1 MQESPETVARVAT
14 KDPVRTNPSK
24 RTRPVTSL
32 LGQDDVAAG
41 RLRRMKRSA
50 GSLLVLAAVIYV
62 VSLLVDFP
70 GVGFVQAGAEAAMV
84 GGLADWF
91 AVTALFRHPLGLRI
105 PHTALVPRKKDELA
119 TKLGEFV
126 TGHFL
131 TREVVVEQIA
141 QADIVAKVG
150 TWLAEPANAD
160 RLAKEVAFNAGT
172 LLDALDEDD
181 VVEYVVELLR
191 RDVARR
197 SYAPVLGRV
206 LERALA
212 GGTQQPLVEIVTRRA
227 HVYLREHREQLVPQ
241 LRELVEAQGWLGWL
255 VATNKNM
262 RRLLDGVA
270 DILEDMEGNPD
281 HDVRRWLDGMLT
293 SLAVELQ
300 TDPDTAAKVNELAS
314 RFINDSRPILHEVV
328 TDAMASVRESLAD
341 PEGGLQSTISRLI
354 RQLGARAQT
363 DAEFRARAEKVL
375 EALVGHIV
383 ERYGSELT
391 DLIRRQVAAW
401 DATAASRNIELAVG
415 RDLQFIRIN
424 GTLVGALAGLA
435 IHALSLPLT

>member
-24 RTRPVTSL
+24 RTRPVTSPL
-32 LGQDDVAAG
+32 LPDAAAAD

-50 GSLLVLAAVIYV
+50 GALLVLAALLYV
-62 VSLLVDFP
+62 VSLVVAFP
-70 GVGFVQAGAEAAMV
+70 GVGYLRAGSEAAMV

-131 TREVVVEQIA
+131 TRAVVVEQVA
-141 QADIVAKVG
+141 QAGIVPKVG
-150 TWLAEPANAD
+150 AWLTDPTNAD
-160 RLAKEVAFNAGT
+160 RLAKEGAENARA
-172 LLDALDEDD
+172 LIDALDDD
-181 VVEYVVELLR
+181 AVVDYVVELLR

-197 SYAPVLGRV
+197 SYAPVLGR
-206 LERALA
+206 LLDQALA
-212 GGTQQPLVEIVTRRA
+212 GNAQEPLVQILARRA
-227 HVYLREHREQLVPQ
+227 RIYVREHREELVPP
-241 LRELVEAQGWLGWL
+241 LKELVEQQGALGWL
-255 VATNKNM
+255 IATDNRM
-262 RRLLDGVA
+262 RKLLDAFA
-270 DILEDMEGNPD
+270 DTLD
-281 HDVRRWLDGMLT
+281 DVERDPQHKLRLGLQGMLAN
-293 SLAVELQ
+293 LAVELR
-300 TDPDTAAKVNELAS
+300 TDPETAAKLNALVS
-314 RFINDSRPILHEVV
+314 QFIDNSQPLLHEIV
-328 TDAMASVRESLAD
+328 TTATASVRESLAD
-341 PEGGLQSTISRLI
+341 PHGALQTRISLLI
-354 RQLGARAQT
+354 QQVGQRAQT
-363 DAEFRARAEKVL
+363 DEAFRRRAEVAL
-375 EALVGHIV
+375 EGLVGHIV

-391 DLIRRQVAAW
+391 EIIRRQVAAW

-435 IHALSLPLT
+435 IHTLSLPFT